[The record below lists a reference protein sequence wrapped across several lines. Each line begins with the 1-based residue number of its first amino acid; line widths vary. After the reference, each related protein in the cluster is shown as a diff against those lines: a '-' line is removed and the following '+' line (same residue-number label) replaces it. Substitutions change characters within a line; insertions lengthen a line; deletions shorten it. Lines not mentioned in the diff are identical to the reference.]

1 VGEFADNQRI
11 PKRGRRVVVQVAMA
25 VVVCALAA
33 VGIYLA
39 VSRGGDAASAD
50 VASPARLEPVGGAAG
65 LSRVVLSAEAA
76 KRLDIKTAPV
86 STVLVQGK
94 PRKAIPYEAV
104 LYEVDGDAWTY
115 TSPEPRVFVRDEISV
130 ARVQDGMA
138 VLTKGPAVGT
148 AVVTV
153 GSAEL
158 WGVEYGEISED

>member
-1 VGEFADNQRI
+1 
-11 PKRGRRVVVQVAMA
+11 
-25 VVVCALAA
+25 
-33 VGIYLA
+33 
-39 VSRGGDAASAD
+39 
-50 VASPARLEPVGGAAG
+50 
-65 LSRVVLSAEAA
+65 
-76 KRLDIKTAPV
+76 
-86 STVLVQGK
+86 
-94 PRKAIPYEAV
+94 V